1 MSREQD
7 RRLAAILAADV
18 AGYSR
23 LMGADES
30 GTLAVIEELQERILL
45 PTAEGFSG
53 RLFKSMGD
61 GFLFEFSSVVAAM
74 RFAVKVQH
82 ELQKWNE
89 TRPAASPVE
98 LRMGLNI
105 GDVIARGEDLFGDAV
120 NVAAR
125 LEGIAAPGGVCI
137 SEAAMQQLGDRIALD
152 VEDLGERALKNIE
165 TPVRA
170 YAVRSASAPRPV
182 VASADKTLESEQA
195 DPGFRSY
202 DFASERPSLAIFP
215 FRNIATTSDSEF
227 IAQGISLGL
236 QTLLVQLPNMF
247 FVNACGHAG
256 YRDGSAT
263 AAQALAHMPVRY
275 AVEGS
280 VQQVASQLRVN
291 VQVTDLKENTVKW
304 ASNYDRSVDNLFALQ
319 DEIARSIAGALSVE
333 LIGGHM
339 ARDFTGGLD
348 GSKSWEHFLRGINY
362 FYRMTKSDHAQA
374 IPHFDALAQTHPN
387 SAIGPCY
394 LAVLYF
400 YAQRRGWSHDPDATL
415 SEAAKWARR
424 ALALE
429 EGNNGLGH
437 AVLGA
442 IALEEHKHQEAERL
456 SHIAVGYRA
465 SCPFAHCQLGIT
477 QTYIGEPENGIRNI
491 RNAIGLRLAG
501 PMPMELG
508 ALAVAYRDNGD
519 FDLSIA
525 AAEEAIRIAP
535 EYLDAYVTMTSD
547 FALRGD
553 IEKARKTSEA
563 ILSSE
568 PNFRISDFVERQPY
582 LSAEMGNRI
591 TTALQTA
598 GLPG

>member
-1 MSREQD
+1 M
-7 RRLAAILAADV
+7 AADV

-23 LMGADES
+23 LMGADED
-30 GTLAVIEELQERILL
+30 GTLAAIEELHKRILL

-74 RFAVKVQH
+74 RFAVAVQH

-89 TRPAASPVE
+89 TRPAEPTIE

-105 GDVIARGEDLFGDAV
+105 GDVIARGDDLFGDAV

-125 LEGIAAPGGVCI
+125 LEALAAPGGVCI
-137 SEAAMQQLGDRIALD
+137 SEAAMQQLGDRMALE

-165 TPVRA
+165 TPLRA
-170 YAVRSASAPRPV
+170 YAVRSAATQRPLSAGAVKAP
-182 VASADKTLESEQA
+182 ESEEA
-195 DPGFRSY
+195 DPGFRSC
-202 DFASERPSLAIFP
+202 DFSSERPSLAIFP
-215 FRNIATTSDSEF
+215 FRNMATTPDSEF

-247 FVNACGHAG
+247 FVNACGHQG
-256 YRDGSAT
+256 YRDGIAT
-263 AAQALAHMPVRY
+263 ASQALAHMPVRY

-280 VQQVASQLRVN
+280 VQQAGSQVRVN

-304 ASNYDRSVDNLFALQ
+304 ASNYDRNLENIFALQ

-348 GSKSWEHFLRGINY
+348 GSDSWEHFLRGINY

-374 IPHFDALAQTHPN
+374 IPHFEALAETHPN

-394 LAVLYF
+394 LSVLYF
-400 YAQRRGWSHDPDATL
+400 YAQRRGWSHDADATL
-415 SEAAKWARR
+415 AEAEKWARR
-424 ALALE
+424 AVALE
-429 EGNNGLGH
+429 DGNNGLGH

-442 IALEEHKHQEAERL
+442 IALEQHKHQEAKQL

-465 SCPFAHCQLGIT
+465 SCPFAHSQLGIT

-501 PMPMELG
+501 PMPLELG
-508 ALAVAYRDNGD
+508 ALAVAYRDSGD
-519 FDLSIA
+519 FELSIA

-553 IEKARKTSEA
+553 IEKARETSET
-563 ILSSE
+563 ILSSK
-568 PNFRISDFVERQPY
+568 PDFLVSDFVERQPY
-582 LSAEMGNRI
+582 KTAEMRHRI
-591 TTALQTA
+591 ATALQTA